1 MIVLAFALTRDP
13 ALSVALGIAFYRLA
27 YLAWGAAS

>member
-1 MIVLAFALTRDP
+1 MIALSYALTRDP
-13 ALSVALGIAFYRLA
+13 ALSVALGLAFYRLA